1 MACSCVLRSWRSRTT
16 VQSILAKQRMN
27 SYATLV
33 KDCQMKPKQEGFNN
47 IYNHHSL
54 FRSGAP
60 TLQSYAKL
68 LQNIRSFYTSRQQVI
83 LKNRGN
89 TIFYRMKSTRDSSK
103 TNAERHRSIAMYAL
117 SVAILVGGL
126 SYAAVPLYRLY
137 CQASGYGGTVRVAS
151 DIGEKIENMEK
162 QKHRVLKVK
171 FNADKGAT
179 MQWNFRPQQTEIK
192 IVPGETALAFYTA
205 KNPTDVAITGV
216 STYNVIPFEAGQYFN
231 KIQCFCFEEQR
242 LNPGEEVDMPV
253 FFYIDPEFVL
263 DPYLA
268 KVTEITLSYT
278 FFEAKEMSWADLQQ
292 LKK

>member
-137 CQASGYGGTVRVAS
+137 CQVANRVCLLHLFKNITQQCNNCPIVIYFYCPIVVSCYCPIVQSFNCPTVISLFFLLSYCLLVANRVCLLHLFKY
-151 DIGEKIENMEK
+151 I
-162 QKHRVLKVK
+162 
-171 FNADKGAT
+171 T
-179 MQWNFRPQQTEIK
+179 QQCNNSPIIIYFYCSIIISY
-192 IVPGETALAFYTA
+192 IVPLFNLSIVPLFYLLIV
-205 KNPTDVAITGV
+205 PLLYRCSFYCPI
-216 STYNVIPFEAGQYFN
+216 VIS
-231 KIQCFCFEEQR
+231 
-242 LNPGEEVDMPV
+242 L
-253 FFYIDPEFVL
+253 FFL
-263 DPYLA
+263 
-268 KVTEITLSYT
+268 LSYCLLVCT
-278 FFEAKEMSWADLQQ
+278 LH
-292 LKK
+292 

>member
-89 TIFYRMKSTRDSSK
+89 TIFYRMTSTRDSSK

-137 CQASGYGGTVRVAS
+137 CQVANRVCLLHLFKY
-151 DIGEKIENMEK
+151 I
-162 QKHRVLKVK
+162 
-171 FNADKGAT
+171 T
-179 MQWNFRPQQTEIK
+179 QQCNNSPIIIYFYCSIIISY
-192 IVPGETALAFYTA
+192 IVPLFNLSIVPLFYLLIVPLLYRCSFYCPIVYWYA
-205 KNPTDVAITGV
+205 H
-216 STYNVIPFEAGQYFN
+216 
-231 KIQCFCFEEQR
+231 
-242 LNPGEEVDMPV
+242 
-253 FFYIDPEFVL
+253 YIDSTQAFLV
-263 DPYLA
+263 
-268 KVTEITLSYT
+268 
-278 FFEAKEMSWADLQQ
+278 Q
-292 LKK
+292 L